1 MTGAEAI
8 KKIEKKLDDI
18 DNLILREIMGTYNR
32 DFMRRIFEQGK
43 RANGSKIGS
52 YSTKPLVVS
61 VNAVTPRKQTGDKVW
76 VPKKNNKGYYGYLYE
91 GGYKQFKDEQG
102 RNSAFV
108 DFRLTEKLK
117 IDLSAGF
124 KKKGNRIV
132 LATSAKKFLKSKGKK
147 KTYIT
152 NGKKVKYLEDKYG
165 DDIFT
170 FGEKHLK
177 DLRKRIRI
185 GVAKMFNNA

>member
-1 MTGAEAI
+1 M
-8 KKIEKKLDDI
+8 
-18 DNLILREIMGTYNR
+18 
-32 DFMRRIFEQGK
+32 
-43 RANGSKIGS
+43 
-52 YSTKPLVVS
+52 
-61 VNAVTPRKQTGDKVW
+61 
-76 VPKKNNKGYYGYLYE
+76 
-91 GGYKQFKDEQG
+91 
-102 RNSAFV
+102 
-108 DFRLTEKLK
+108 
-117 IDLSAGF
+117 
-124 KKKGNRIV
+124 